1 MRLTGLRMLLTLFE
15 VRQHLLAE
23 SNRSPLEDEVLKEL
37 NTVPFLPCLDDGD
50 LQSELEELLP
60 QIFERRLD
68 ACVFCDTLPVTAEQ
82 IASFFGG
89 RVTAKDAGMVAGLGR
104 QVRGEAAE

>member
-1 MRLTGLRMLLTLFE
+1 MLLTLFE
-15 VRQHLLAE
+15 VRQHIQAE
-23 SNRSPLEDEVLKEL
+23 SNRSPLEDAVLKEL
-37 NTVPFLPCLDDGD
+37 DNVPFLPCMDDGD

-82 IASFFGG
+82 VASFFDG
-89 RVTAKDAGMVAGLGR
+89 RVAAKDAGLVAGLGR
-104 QVRGEAAE
+104 QVRGEVAE